1 MEKLEQKLR
10 LLLKKY
16 DMKNILVIDDEIDI
30 CNNIKAILTE
40 EGFNIQIAHNSD
52 DALNYINSNSYKLI
66 ILDVWLDN
74 SRYDGL
80 EILKQIRQNDN
91 VPIIVISGHGNI
103 EMAVSAIKDGANEF
117 IEKPFNTERLLLSV
131 NRSIEL
137 HEVKYENRVLKEGN
151 IFDYEFIG
159 ESSAITKI
167 KQQII
172 KIAPTLSRVMIYGES
187 GTGKDIIAKEIH
199 KYSTYKNGPFIILNA
214 ALMDPDNLESELF
227 GIQDNNTN
235 KIGHLEKADNG
246 TLFIDEV
253 GEMPLQTQAK
263 ILRVLTD
270 KNFTKR
276 EGNELIRL
284 NCRIVCSSTKNL
296 EILINEGS
304 FRKDLFHRLNVV
316 TIKLPN
322 LIERLDDID
331 TLIDYF
337 TEIFSKVNNQ
347 KNIDLKP
354 IIKTKYL
361 NYDWPGNIREL
372 RNVIERYSILGDK
385 YDDNSATE
393 KLDDFQSKNV
403 ISLPLRNARKLF
415 EKSYL
420 QSQINRFDGNI
431 SKTAAFIGM
440 ERSALH
446 RKLKQ
451 LGITE
456 EDKQ

>member
-1 MEKLEQKLR
+1 
-10 LLLKKY
+10 
-16 DMKNILVIDDEIDI
+16 MKNILVIDDEIDI
-30 CNNIKAILTE
+30 CNNIKAILTD
-40 EGFNIQIAHNSD
+40 EGFNIQVAHNSD
-52 DALNYINSNSYKLI
+52 DAFNYMNKHSYSLI

-74 SRYDGL
+74 SKYDGL
-80 EILKQIRQNDN
+80 EILKQIRKNLTI
-91 VPIIVISGHGNI
+91 PIIIISGHGNI

-137 HEVKYENRVLKEGN
+137 HEVKHENRILKEGS
-151 IFDYEFIG
+151 ISDYKFIG
-159 ESSAITKI
+159 ESSAIIKI
-167 KQQII
+167 KQQIV
-172 KIAPTLSRVMIYGES
+172 KIAPTSSRVMIYGES

-199 KYSTYKNGPFIILNA
+199 KNSINKDGPFIILNA
-214 ALMDPDNLESELF
+214 ALMEPENLESELF
-227 GIQDNNTN
+227 GIQDNNLDE
-235 KIGHLEKADNG
+235 IGHLEKAENG

-276 EGNELIRL
+276 GGKELIKL
-284 NCRIVCSSTKNL
+284 NCRIICSSTKNL
-296 EILINEGS
+296 EQLTNEGS

-322 LIERLDDID
+322 LSERSDDID
-331 TLIDYF
+331 SLIDYF
-337 TEIFSKVNNQ
+337 TEIFSKENNQ
-347 KNIDLKP
+347 KNTDLKP
-354 IIKTKYL
+354 LIKTKYI
-361 NYDWPGNIREL
+361 NYEWPGNIREL
-372 RNVIERYSILGDK
+372 RNVIERYSILGEK
-385 YDDNSATE
+385 YDDNNATD
-393 KLDDFQSKNV
+393 KLDDFQNKNV

-415 EKSYL
+415 EKNYL

-456 EDKQ
+456 EEKQ

>member
-1 MEKLEQKLR
+1 
-10 LLLKKY
+10 
-16 DMKNILVIDDEIDI
+16 MKNILVIDDEIDI
-30 CNNIKAILTE
+30 CNNIKAILTD
-40 EGFNIQIAHNSD
+40 EGFNIQVAHNSD
-52 DALNYINSNSYKLI
+52 DAFNYMNKHSYSLI

-74 SRYDGL
+74 SKYDGL
-80 EILKQIRQNDN
+80 EILKQIRKNLTI
-91 VPIIVISGHGNI
+91 PIIIISGHGNI

-137 HEVKYENRVLKEGN
+137 HEVKHENRILKEGS
-151 IFDYEFIG
+151 ISDYKFIG
-159 ESSAITKI
+159 ESSAIIKI
-167 KQQII
+167 KQQIV
-172 KIAPTLSRVMIYGES
+172 KIAPTSSRVMIYGES

-199 KYSTYKNGPFIILNA
+199 KNSRNKDGPFIILNA
-214 ALMDPDNLESELF
+214 ALMEPENLESELF
-227 GIQDNNTN
+227 GIQDNNLYE
-235 KIGHLEKADNG
+235 IGHLEKAENG

-270 KNFTKR
+270 KNFTRRGGK
-276 EGNELIRL
+276 ELMKL
-284 NCRIVCSSTKNL
+284 NCRIICSSTKNL
-296 EILINEGS
+296 EQLTKEGS

-322 LIERLDDID
+322 LSERSDDID
-331 TLIDYF
+331 SLIDYF
-337 TEIFSKVNNQ
+337 TEIFSKENNQ
-347 KNIDLKP
+347 KNTDLKP
-354 IIKTKYL
+354 LIKTKYI
-361 NYDWPGNIREL
+361 NYEWPGNIREL
-372 RNVIERYSILGDK
+372 RNVIERYSILGEK
-385 YDDNSATE
+385 YEDNNEVE
-393 KLDDFQSKNV
+393 KLDDFQNKNV

-415 EKSYL
+415 EKNYL

-456 EDKQ
+456 EEKQ

>member
-1 MEKLEQKLR
+1 MGKLGLKLK

-16 DMKNILVIDDEIDI
+16 NMKNILLIDDEIDI
-30 CNNIKAILTE
+30 CNNIKAILTD

-52 DALNYINSNSYKLI
+52 DAFNYINNNSYNLI

-74 SRYDGL
+74 SKYDGL
-80 EILKQIRQNDN
+80 EILKQIRQNDA

-103 EMAVSAIKDGANEF
+103 DMAVSAIKDGANEF

-137 HEVKYENRVLKEGN
+137 YEIKDENRILKEGN
-151 IFDYEFIG
+151 IFDYKFIG
-159 ESSAITKI
+159 ESSAILKI
-167 KQQII
+167 KQQIV
-172 KIAPTLSRVMIYGES
+172 KIGPTLSRVMIYGES

-199 KYSTYKNGPFIILNA
+199 KNSTNKSGPFIILNA
-214 ALMDPDNLESELF
+214 ALLDPDNLESELF
-227 GIQDNNTN
+227 GIKDDGLN
-235 KIGHLEKADNG
+235 KIGYLEKAEHG

-270 KNFTKR
+270 KNFTKK
-276 EGNELIRL
+276 GSNELIKL

-296 EILINEGS
+296 EQLMNDGS

-316 TIKLPN
+316 TINLPN
-322 LIERLDDID
+322 LNERSNDID
-331 TLIDYF
+331 SLIDYF
-337 TEIFSKVNNQ
+337 TEIFSKENNQ
-347 KNIDLKP
+347 QKKDLKP
-354 IIKTKYL
+354 IIKTKYI
-361 NYDWPGNIREL
+361 NYAWPGNIREL
-372 RNVIERYSILGDK
+372 RNVIERYSILGEK
-385 YDDNSATE
+385 YDDNNETE
-393 KLDDFQSKNV
+393 SYNDFQNKNV

-415 EKSYL
+415 EKNYL

-456 EDKQ
+456 EGKE

>member
-1 MEKLEQKLR
+1 
-10 LLLKKY
+10 
-16 DMKNILVIDDEIDI
+16 MKNILVIDDEIDI
-30 CNNIKAILTE
+30 CNNIKAILTD
-40 EGFNIQIAHNSD
+40 EGFNIQVAHNSD
-52 DALNYINSNSYKLI
+52 DAFNYINKHSYNLI

-74 SRYDGL
+74 SKYDGL
-80 EILKQIRQNDN
+80 EILKQIRKNLTI
-91 VPIIVISGHGNI
+91 PIIIISGHGNI

-137 HEVKYENRVLKEGN
+137 HEVKHENKILKEGS
-151 IFDYEFIG
+151 ISDYKFIG
-159 ESSAITKI
+159 ESSAIVKI

-172 KIAPTLSRVMIYGES
+172 KIAPTSSRVMIYGES

-199 KYSTYKNGPFIILNA
+199 KNSINKDGPFIILNA
-214 ALMDPDNLESELF
+214 ALMEPENLESELF
-227 GIQDNNTN
+227 GIQDNNLDE
-235 KIGHLEKADNG
+235 IGHLEKAENG

-276 EGNELIRL
+276 GGKELIKL

-296 EILINEGS
+296 EQLTNEGS

-322 LIERLDDID
+322 LTERSEDID
-331 TLIDYF
+331 SLIDYF
-337 TEIFSKVNNQ
+337 TEIFSRENNQ
-347 KNIDLKP
+347 KNTDLKP
-354 IIKTKYL
+354 LIKTKYI
-361 NYDWPGNIREL
+361 NYEWPGNIREL
-372 RNVIERYSILGDK
+372 RNVIERYSILGEK
-385 YDDNSATE
+385 YDDNNAAE
-393 KLDDFQSKNV
+393 KLDDFQNKNV

-415 EKSYL
+415 EKNYL

-456 EDKQ
+456 EEKQ

>member
-1 MEKLEQKLR
+1 
-10 LLLKKY
+10 
-16 DMKNILVIDDEIDI
+16 MKNILVIDDEIDI
-30 CNNIKAILTE
+30 CNNIKAILVD

-52 DALNYINSNSYKLI
+52 DAFNYINENSYSLI

-74 SRYDGL
+74 SKYDGL
-80 EILKQIRQNDN
+80 EILKEIRKNGT

-137 HEVKYENRVLKEGN
+137 QEVKDENRTLKEEG
-151 IFDYEFIG
+151 IFQYKFIG
-159 ESSAITKI
+159 ESSAIVKI

-172 KIAPTLSRVMIYGES
+172 KVAPTLSRVMIYGES
-187 GTGKDIIAKEIH
+187 GTGKDIVAKEIH
-199 KYSTYKNGPFIILNA
+199 RNSINRNGPFIILNA

-227 GIQDNNTN
+227 GIKDNVID
-235 KIGHLEKADNG
+235 KIGHLEKAENG

-270 KNFTKR
+270 KNFKKR
-276 EGNELIRL
+276 GGNELIKL

-296 EILINEGS
+296 EQLTNEGS

-316 TIKLPN
+316 TINLPTLN
-322 LIERLDDID
+322 ERSNDID
-331 TLIDYF
+331 SLIDYF
-337 TEIFSKVNNQ
+337 TETYSKENNQ
-347 KNIDLKP
+347 KNVDLKP
-354 IIKTKYL
+354 IIKTKYI

-372 RNVIERYSILGDK
+372 RNVIERYSILGEK
-385 YDDNSATE
+385 YEDSNTTE
-393 KLDDFQSKNV
+393 KFEEFQNKNV

-415 EKSYL
+415 EKNYL

-456 EDKQ
+456 EDRQ

>member
-1 MEKLEQKLR
+1 
-10 LLLKKY
+10 
-16 DMKNILVIDDEIDI
+16 MKNILVIDDEIDI
-30 CNNIKAILTE
+30 CNNIKAILKD
-40 EGFNIQIAHNSD
+40 EGFNIQIAHNSE
-52 DALNYINSNSYKLI
+52 DAFNHINKNSYNLI

-74 SRYDGL
+74 SKHDGL
-80 EILKQIRQNDN
+80 EILKRIRKNEITP
-91 VPIIVISGHGNI
+91 VIVMSGHGNI

-137 HEVKYENRVLKEGN
+137 HEVKNENRVLKEGN

-159 ESSAITKI
+159 ESSAITRI
-167 KQQII
+167 KQQIT
-172 KIAPTLSRVMIYGES
+172 KVATSLSRVMIYGES

-199 KYSTYKNGPFIILNA
+199 KNSINKNGPFIILNA

-227 GIQDNNTN
+227 GIHDDNVN
-235 KIGHLEKADNG
+235 KIGYLEKAENG

-276 EGNELIRL
+276 GSNELIKL

-296 EILINEGS
+296 EQLTDEGS

-316 TIKLPN
+316 TIKLPTLN
-322 LIERLDDID
+322 ERSNDID
-331 TLIDYF
+331 SLIDYF
-337 TEIFSKVNNQ
+337 TEIFSKENNQ
-347 KNIDLKP
+347 KNTDLKP
-354 IIKTKYL
+354 IIKTKYI

-372 RNVIERYSILGDK
+372 RNVIERYLILGEK
-385 YDDNSATE
+385 YDDNSTIE
-393 KLDDFQSKNV
+393 KLDDFQNKNV

-415 EKSYL
+415 EKNYL

-451 LGITE
+451 LGITD

>member
-1 MEKLEQKLR
+1 
-10 LLLKKY
+10 
-16 DMKNILVIDDEIDI
+16 MKNILVIDDEIDI
-30 CNNIKAILTE
+30 CNNIKAILTD
-40 EGFNIQIAHNSD
+40 EGFNIQVAHNSD
-52 DALNYINSNSYKLI
+52 DAFNYINKHSYNLI

-74 SRYDGL
+74 SKYDGL
-80 EILKQIRQNDN
+80 EILKQIRKNLTI
-91 VPIIVISGHGNI
+91 PIIIISGHGNI

-137 HEVKYENRVLKEGN
+137 HEVKHENRILKEGS
-151 IFDYEFIG
+151 ISGYKFIG
-159 ESSAITKI
+159 ESSAIIKI
-167 KQQII
+167 KQQIV
-172 KIAPTLSRVMIYGES
+172 KIAPTSSRVMIYGES

-199 KYSTYKNGPFIILNA
+199 KNSINKDGPFIILNA
-214 ALMDPDNLESELF
+214 ALMEPENLESELF
-227 GIQDNNTN
+227 GIQDNNLDE
-235 KIGHLEKADNG
+235 IGHLEKAEYG

-270 KNFTKR
+270 KKFTKR
-276 EGNELIRL
+276 GGKELIKL
-284 NCRIVCSSTKNL
+284 NCRIICSSTKNL
-296 EILINEGS
+296 EQLTNEGS

-322 LIERLDDID
+322 LSERSDDID
-331 TLIDYF
+331 SLIDYF
-337 TEIFSKVNNQ
+337 TEIFSKENNQ
-347 KNIDLKP
+347 KNTDLKP
-354 IIKTKYL
+354 LIKTKYI
-361 NYDWPGNIREL
+361 NYEWPGNIREL
-372 RNVIERYSILGDK
+372 RNVIERYSILGEK
-385 YDDNSATE
+385 YDDNNAAE
-393 KLDDFQSKNV
+393 KLDDFQNKNV

-415 EKSYL
+415 EKNYL

-456 EDKQ
+456 EDK

>member
-1 MEKLEQKLR
+1 
-10 LLLKKY
+10 
-16 DMKNILVIDDEIDI
+16 MKNILVIDDEIDI
-30 CNNIKAILTE
+30 CNNIKAILTD
-40 EGFNIQIAHNSD
+40 EGFNIQVAHNAD
-52 DALNYINSNSYKLI
+52 DAFNNINKHSYSLI

-74 SRYDGL
+74 SKYDGL
-80 EILKQIRQNDN
+80 EILKKIRKNLTI
-91 VPIIVISGHGNI
+91 PIIIISGHGNI

-137 HEVKYENRVLKEGN
+137 HEVKHENRILKEGS
-151 IFDYEFIG
+151 ISDYKFIG
-159 ESSAITKI
+159 ESSSIIKI
-167 KQQII
+167 KQQIV
-172 KIAPTLSRVMIYGES
+172 KIAPTSSRVMIYGES

-199 KYSTYKNGPFIILNA
+199 KNSINKDGPFIILNA
-214 ALMDPDNLESELF
+214 ALMEPENLESELF
-227 GIQDNNTN
+227 GIQDNNLDE
-235 KIGHLEKADNG
+235 IGHLEKAENG

-276 EGNELIRL
+276 GGKELIKL
-284 NCRIVCSSTKNL
+284 NCRIICSSTKNL
-296 EILINEGS
+296 EQLTNEGS

-322 LIERLDDID
+322 LSERSDDID
-331 TLIDYF
+331 SLIDYF
-337 TEIFSKVNNQ
+337 TEIFSKENNQ
-347 KNIDLKP
+347 KNTDLKP
-354 IIKTKYL
+354 LIKTKYI
-361 NYDWPGNIREL
+361 NYEWPGNIREL
-372 RNVIERYSILGDK
+372 RNVIERYSILGEK
-385 YDDNSATE
+385 YDDNNTE
-393 KLDDFQSKNV
+393 EKIDDFEHKNV

-415 EKSYL
+415 EKNYL

-456 EDKQ
+456 GEKQ

>member
-1 MEKLEQKLR
+1 
-10 LLLKKY
+10 
-16 DMKNILVIDDEIDI
+16 MKNILVIDDEIDI
-30 CNNIKAILTE
+30 CNNIKAILTD
-40 EGFNIQIAHNSD
+40 EGFNVQVAHNSD
-52 DALNYINSNSYKLI
+52 DAFNHINKHSYNLI

-74 SRYDGL
+74 SKYDGL
-80 EILKQIRQNDN
+80 EVLKQIRKNLTI
-91 VPIIVISGHGNI
+91 PIIIISGHGNI

-137 HEVKYENRVLKEGN
+137 HEVKHENRILKEGS
-151 IFDYEFIG
+151 ISDYKFIG
-159 ESSAITKI
+159 ESSAIIKI
-167 KQQII
+167 KQQIV
-172 KIAPTLSRVMIYGES
+172 KIAPTSSRVMIYGES

-199 KYSTYKNGPFIILNA
+199 KNSINKDGPFIILNA
-214 ALMDPDNLESELF
+214 ALMEPENLESELF
-227 GIQDNNTN
+227 GIQDNNLDE
-235 KIGHLEKADNG
+235 IGHLEKAENG

-270 KNFTKR
+270 KNFTKK
-276 EGNELIRL
+276 GGKELIKL
-284 NCRIVCSSTKNL
+284 NCRIICSSTKNL
-296 EILINEGS
+296 EQLTNEGS

-322 LIERLDDID
+322 LSERSGDID
-331 TLIDYF
+331 SLIDYF
-337 TEIFSKVNNQ
+337 TEIFSKENNQ
-347 KNIDLKP
+347 KNTDLKP
-354 IIKTKYL
+354 LIKTKYI
-361 NYDWPGNIREL
+361 NYEWPGNIREL
-372 RNVIERYSILGDK
+372 WNVIERYSILGEK
-385 YDDNSATE
+385 YDDNNAAE
-393 KLDDFQSKNV
+393 KLDDFQNKNV

-415 EKSYL
+415 EKNYL

-456 EDKQ
+456 EEKQWK

>member
-1 MEKLEQKLR
+1 
-10 LLLKKY
+10 
-16 DMKNILVIDDEIDI
+16 MKNILVIDDEIDI
-30 CNNIKAILTE
+30 CNNIKAILTD
-40 EGFNIQIAHNSD
+40 EGFNIQVAHNSD
-52 DALNYINSNSYKLI
+52 DAFNYINKHSYSLI

-74 SRYDGL
+74 SKYDGL
-80 EILKQIRQNDN
+80 EILKQIRKNLTI
-91 VPIIVISGHGNI
+91 PIIIISGHGNI

-137 HEVKYENRVLKEGN
+137 HEVKHENRILKEGS
-151 IFDYEFIG
+151 ISDYKFIG
-159 ESSAITKI
+159 ESSAIIKI
-167 KQQII
+167 KQQIV
-172 KIAPTLSRVMIYGES
+172 KIAPTSSRVMIYGES

-199 KYSTYKNGPFIILNA
+199 KNSINKDGPFIILNA
-214 ALMDPDNLESELF
+214 ALMEPENLESELF
-227 GIQDNNTN
+227 GIQDNNLDE
-235 KIGHLEKADNG
+235 IGHLEKAENG

-276 EGNELIRL
+276 GGKELIKL
-284 NCRIVCSSTKNL
+284 NCRIICSSTKNL
-296 EILINEGS
+296 EQLTNEGS

-322 LIERLDDID
+322 LSERSDDID
-331 TLIDYF
+331 SLIDYF
-337 TEIFSKVNNQ
+337 TEIFSKENNQ
-347 KNIDLKP
+347 KNTDLKP
-354 IIKTKYL
+354 LIKTKYI
-361 NYDWPGNIREL
+361 NYEWPGNIREL
-372 RNVIERYSILGDK
+372 RNVIERYSILGEK
-385 YDDNSATE
+385 YDDSNETE
-393 KLDDFQSKNV
+393 KLDDFQNKNV

-415 EKSYL
+415 EKNYL

-456 EDKQ
+456 EEKQ

>member
-1 MEKLEQKLR
+1 
-10 LLLKKY
+10 
-16 DMKNILVIDDEIDI
+16 MKSILVIDDEIDI
-30 CNNIKAILTE
+30 CNNIKAILTD
-40 EGFNIQIAHNSD
+40 EGFNIEVAHNSD
-52 DALNYINSNSYKLI
+52 DALNYVNKHSYNLI

-74 SRYDGL
+74 SKYDGL
-80 EILKQIRQNDN
+80 EVLKQIRKSQNI
-91 VPIIVISGHGNI
+91 PIIVISGHGNI

-137 HEVKYENRVLKEGN
+137 HEVKDENRILKEGN
-151 IFDYEFIG
+151 IFDYKFIG
-159 ESSAITKI
+159 ESSAIIKI
-167 KQQII
+167 KQQIV

-187 GTGKDIIAKEIH
+187 GTGKDIVAKEIH
-199 KYSTYKNGPFIILNA
+199 KNSTNKDGPFVILNA
-214 ALMDPDNLESELF
+214 ALMDPENLESELF
-227 GIQDNNTN
+227 GIQDNNFN
-235 KIGHLEKADNG
+235 EIGHLEKAENG

-253 GEMPLQTQAK
+253 AEMPLQTQAK

-276 EGNELIRL
+276 GGKELIKL
-284 NCRIVCSSTKNL
+284 NCRIICSSTKNL
-296 EILINEGS
+296 EQLTIEGS

-316 TIKLPN
+316 TINLPN
-322 LIERLDDID
+322 LIDRSDDID
-331 TLIDYF
+331 SLIDYF
-337 TEIFSKVNNQ
+337 NGIFSKVNNQ

-354 IIKTKYL
+354 IIKTKYI

-372 RNVIERYSILGDK
+372 RNVIERYSILGEK
-385 YDDNSATE
+385 YVDNDET
-393 KLDDFQSKNV
+393 KKHNNFQNKNV

-415 EKSYL
+415 EKNYL

-456 EDKQ
+456 EEK

>member
-1 MEKLEQKLR
+1 
-10 LLLKKY
+10 
-16 DMKNILVIDDEIDI
+16 MKNILVIDDEIDI
-30 CNNIKAILTE
+30 CNNIKAILTD
-40 EGFNIQIAHNSD
+40 EGFNIQVAHNSD
-52 DALNYINSNSYKLI
+52 DAFNYMNKHSYSLI

-74 SRYDGL
+74 SKYDGL
-80 EILKQIRQNDN
+80 EILKQIRKNLTI
-91 VPIIVISGHGNI
+91 PIIIISGHGNI

-117 IEKPFNTERLLLSV
+117 IEKPFNIERLLLSV

-137 HEVKYENRVLKEGN
+137 HEVKHENRILKEGS
-151 IFDYEFIG
+151 ISDYKFIG
-159 ESSAITKI
+159 ESSAIIKI
-167 KQQII
+167 KQQIV
-172 KIAPTLSRVMIYGES
+172 KIAPTSSRVMIYGES

-199 KYSTYKNGPFIILNA
+199 KNSINKDGPFIILNA
-214 ALMDPDNLESELF
+214 ALMEPENLESELF
-227 GIQDNNTN
+227 GIQDNNLDE
-235 KIGHLEKADNG
+235 IGHLEKAEYG

-270 KNFTKR
+270 KKFTKR
-276 EGNELIRL
+276 GGKELIKL
-284 NCRIVCSSTKNL
+284 NCRIICSSTKNL
-296 EILINEGS
+296 EQLTNEGS

-322 LIERLDDID
+322 LIERFDDID
-331 TLIDYF
+331 KLIDYF
-337 TEIFSKVNNQ
+337 AEIFSKVNNQ
-347 KNIDLKP
+347 KNKDLKP
-354 IIKTKYL
+354 IIKAKYL

-372 RNVIERYSILGDK
+372 RNVIERYSILGEK
-385 YDDNSATE
+385 FDDNSTSE
-393 KLDDFQSKNV
+393 ELENFQSKNV

-415 EKSYL
+415 EKNYL
-420 QSQINRFDGNI
+420 QSQLNRFDGNI

-456 EDKQ
+456 EDK

>member
-1 MEKLEQKLR
+1 
-10 LLLKKY
+10 
-16 DMKNILVIDDEIDI
+16 MKNILVIDDEIDI
-30 CNNIKAILTE
+30 CNNIKAILTD
-40 EGFNIQIAHNSD
+40 EGFNIQVAHNSD
-52 DALNYINSNSYKLI
+52 DAFNYINKHSYNLI

-74 SRYDGL
+74 SKYDGL
-80 EILKQIRQNDN
+80 EILKQIRKNLTI
-91 VPIIVISGHGNI
+91 PIIIISGHGNI

-137 HEVKYENRVLKEGN
+137 HEVKHENRILKEGS
-151 IFDYEFIG
+151 ISDYKFIG
-159 ESSAITKI
+159 ESSAIIKI
-167 KQQII
+167 KQQIV
-172 KIAPTLSRVMIYGES
+172 KIAPTSSRVMIYGES

-199 KYSTYKNGPFIILNA
+199 KNSINKDGPFIILNA
-214 ALMDPDNLESELF
+214 ALMEPENLESELF
-227 GIQDNNTN
+227 GIQDNNLDE
-235 KIGHLEKADNG
+235 IGHLEKAENG

-276 EGNELIRL
+276 GGKELIKL
-284 NCRIVCSSTKNL
+284 NCRIICSSTKNL
-296 EILINEGS
+296 EQLTNEGS

-322 LIERLDDID
+322 LSERSDDID
-331 TLIDYF
+331 SLIDYF
-337 TEIFSKVNNQ
+337 TEIFSKENNQ
-347 KNIDLKP
+347 KNTDLKP
-354 IIKTKYL
+354 LIKTKYI
-361 NYDWPGNIREL
+361 NYEWPGNIREL
-372 RNVIERYSILGDK
+372 RNVIERYSILGEK
-385 YDDNSATE
+385 YEDNNEVE
-393 KLDDFQSKNV
+393 KLDDFQNKNV

-415 EKSYL
+415 EKNYL

-456 EDKQ
+456 EEKQ

>member
-1 MEKLEQKLR
+1 
-10 LLLKKY
+10 
-16 DMKNILVIDDEIDI
+16 MKNILVIDDEIDI
-30 CNNIKAILTE
+30 CNNIKAILAD

-52 DALNYINSNSYKLI
+52 DAFKCINNNTYNLI

-74 SRYDGL
+74 SKYDGL
-80 EILKQIRQNDN
+80 EILKQIRENET
-91 VPIIVISGHGNI
+91 VPIIIISGHGNI
-103 EMAVSAIKDGANEF
+103 DMAVSAIKDGANEF

-137 HEVKYENRVLKEGN
+137 HEVKYENRILKEGN
-151 IFDYEFIG
+151 IFDYKFIG
-159 ESSAITKI
+159 ISPSITKI

-199 KYSTYKNGPFIILNA
+199 KNSINKNGPFIILNA

-227 GIQDNNTN
+227 GIQDNNSN
-235 KIGHLEKADNG
+235 KVGHLEKAENG

-276 EGNELIRL
+276 GGNELIKL
-284 NCRIVCSSTKNL
+284 NCRIVCSTTKNL
-296 EILINEGS
+296 EQLINEGS

-316 TIKLPN
+316 TIKLPT
-322 LIERLDDID
+322 LIERSNDID
-331 TLIDYF
+331 LLIDYF
-337 TEIFSKVNNQ
+337 TEIFSKENNQ
-347 KNIDLKP
+347 KNTDLKP
-354 IIKTKYL
+354 IIKTKYI

-372 RNVIERYSILGDK
+372 RNVIERYSILGEK
-385 YDDNSATE
+385 YDDNNETE
-393 KLDDFQSKNV
+393 KLEDFQNKNV

-415 EKSYL
+415 EKNYL

>member
-1 MEKLEQKLR
+1 
-10 LLLKKY
+10 
-16 DMKNILVIDDEIDI
+16 MKNILVIDDEIDI
-30 CNNIKAILTE
+30 CNNIKAILTD
-40 EGFNIQIAHNSD
+40 EGFNIQVAHNSD
-52 DALNYINSNSYKLI
+52 DAFNYINKHSYNLI

-74 SRYDGL
+74 SKYDGL
-80 EILKQIRQNDN
+80 EILKQIRKNLTM
-91 VPIIVISGHGNI
+91 PIIIISGHGNI

-137 HEVKYENRVLKEGN
+137 YEVKHENRILKEGS
-151 IFDYEFIG
+151 ISDYKFIG
-159 ESSAITKI
+159 ESSAIIKI
-167 KQQII
+167 KQQIV
-172 KIAPTLSRVMIYGES
+172 KIAPTSSRVMIYGES

-199 KYSTYKNGPFIILNA
+199 KNSINKDGPFIILNA
-214 ALMDPDNLESELF
+214 ALMEPENLESELF
-227 GIQDNNTN
+227 GIQDNNLDE
-235 KIGHLEKADNG
+235 IGHLEKAESG

-276 EGNELIRL
+276 GGKELIKL
-284 NCRIVCSSTKNL
+284 NCRIICSSTKNL
-296 EILINEGS
+296 EQLTNDGS

-322 LIERLDDID
+322 LSERSDDID
-331 TLIDYF
+331 SLIDYF
-337 TEIFSKVNNQ
+337 TEIFSKEYNQ

-354 IIKTKYL
+354 IIKTKYI

-372 RNVIERYSILGDK
+372 RNVIERYSILGEK
-385 YDDNSATE
+385 YDDNSATD
-393 KLDDFQSKNV
+393 KLDDFQNKNV

-415 EKSYL
+415 EKNYI

-456 EDKQ
+456 EEK